1 MTLVRWRRDAGR
13 LIGAGLIGATTAR
26 EWFAARA
33 PNRAA
38 GALAIF
44 GGVALA
50 LAAGASAQNTTPDPN
65 ALLARG
71 VQLIESRPAEAVK
84 LLQQALR
91 LDPELPALRYQL
103 GIAFHAIGDEADAE
117 AELREAVS
125 RTPDSAAAH
134 NYLGIVLFQMGD
146 AKAALEEFR
155 AAAKLAPKDPN
166 AHFNLG
172 EALARTGDGNSA
184 VEELRVAAGL
194 IPGDAGLA
202 RLVKVVETALAAR
215 ESAPPEGA
223 IKVDVRQVL
232 VPVVVTD
239 PQGHHVTGLMQADF
253 RVFED
258 GVEQKIT
265 AFSVE
270 SSGLPQADIPAQGE
284 PSPAAPAVL
293 SAATPQAASPQAASP
308 QAPRRTYMI
317 LIDTLHASFNNFVSA
332 REALVKLFQQE
343 HSADS
348 QYVVVALGAS
358 AEMVLNVTPDPL
370 AVLAVFQSKR
380 FQKIFID
387 GQQGGLKAEMERFRR
402 DLTETRYACDLAATD
417 SVFKIKCA
425 AGIQRAPQQAQA
437 IAELDR
443 TLTVGFLRQFRSL
456 VAQLARARDRRTIVL
471 ISDGFQIEPGREALA
486 LVNAFFP
493 PASHCL
499 VPVDVF
505 CPPNA
510 MQSTSRM
517 VEEFEPILQL
527 AAASNVTI
535 DTIGSRGL
543 YGQRAFDASNPGA
556 PPSVDG
562 AVGRAERDMD
572 SAAGNTLAEIA
583 EATGGTSFHDNNNL
597 LSGLQR
603 AFADGRDYYTIAYVP
618 GNASF
623 DGKFR
628 AIAVQVRDPK
638 AVVNAKRG
646 YWAAPAGQ

>member
-1 MTLVRWRRDAGR
+1 M
-13 LIGAGLIGATTAR
+13 R
-26 EWFAARA
+26 ECFPARA
-33 PNRAA
+33 QSHAA
-38 GALAIF
+38 GALAILC
-44 GGVALA
+44 GVLFA
-50 LAAGASAQNTTPDPN
+50 LAASASAQNSAADAN

-71 VQLIESRPAEAVK
+71 AQLIQSKPAEAVK

-91 LDPELPALRYQL
+91 LDPELPTLRYQL

-117 AELREAVS
+117 AELREAVG

-134 NYLGIVLFQMGD
+134 NYLGIVLFQMGE

-172 EALARTGDGNSA
+172 EALARTGDGNGA

-194 IPGDAGLA
+194 APGDAGLA

-215 ESAPPEGA
+215 ESTLPEST

-239 PQGHHVTGLMQADF
+239 REGHHVTGLTQADF

-265 AFSVE
+265 AFSLE
-270 SSGLPQADIPAQGE
+270 SSGLSQAVVPAKSE
-284 PSPAAPAVL
+284 PA
-293 SAATPQAASPQAASP
+293 AATPAASSAARTSAASP

-348 QYVVVALGAS
+348 QYVVVALA
-358 AEMVLNVTPDPL
+358 AAPEMVLNVTSDPA
-370 AVLAVFQSKR
+370 AVLAVFQNKR
-380 FQKIFID
+380 FQKFFLD
-387 GQQGGLKAEMERFRR
+387 GQMGGMNAEMERFRR

-425 AGIQRAPQQAQA
+425 AGLSRAPQQSHQ

-499 VPVDVF
+499 VPPDVY
-505 CPPNA
+505 CPPNE

-517 VEEFEPILQL
+517 ADEFEPILQL
-527 AAASNVTI
+527 AAASDVTI
-535 DTIGSRGL
+535 DTIDSRGL
-543 YGQRAFDASNPGA
+543 YGQKAFDASNPGN
-556 PPSVDG
+556 PVTVDG
-562 AVGRAERDMD
+562 AVGRVDRD
-572 SAAGNTLAEIA
+572 AAAANGNTLAEIA
-583 EATGGTSFHDNNNL
+583 EATGGTAFHDSNNL
-597 LSGLQR
+597 LGGLQR
-603 AFADGRDYYTIAYVP
+603 AFADGRDYYTIAYVS
-618 GNASF
+618 GNANL

-628 AIAVQVRDPK
+628 AITVQVRDPK

-646 YWAAPAGQ
+646 YWAAPAAQ

>member
-1 MTLVRWRRDAGR
+1 MLLLETTPSRSWLRRPG
-13 LIGAGLIGATTAR
+13 T
-26 EWFAARA
+26 
-33 PNRAA
+33 
-38 GALAIF
+38 ALAIF
-44 GGVALA
+44 TGFFFA
-50 LAAGASAQNTTPDPN
+50 LAAGASAQSNADAN

-71 VQLIESRPAEAVK
+71 VQLIESKPAEAVK
-84 LLQQALR
+84 VLQEALR

-117 AELREAVS
+117 AELREAVG

-194 IPGDAGLA
+194 APSDAGLA
-202 RLVKVVETALAAR
+202 RLVKVVETALTAR
-215 ESAPPEGA
+215 ETAIPGGA

-239 PQGHHVTGLMQADF
+239 RDGHHVTGLTQADF
-253 RVFED
+253 KVFED
-258 GVEQKIT
+258 GVEQKIA

-270 SSGLPQADIPAQGE
+270 SSGLPQAGIPVRGE
-284 PSPAAPAVL
+284 PSPAARVAV
-293 SAATPQAASPQAASP
+293 SGGATTAASSQTPV
-308 QAPRRTYMI
+308 RRTYMI
-317 LIDTLHASFNNFVSA
+317 LIDTLHASFNNFVAA

-348 QYVVVALGAS
+348 QYVVVALGVLP
-358 AEMVLNVTPDPL
+358 EMVLNVTSDPSAAL
-370 AVLAVFQSKR
+370 AIFQSKR
-380 FQKIFID
+380 FQKIFLD

-402 DLTETRYACDLAATD
+402 DLTETRDACDLAAVD
-417 SVFKIKCA
+417 NVFKIKCS
-425 AGIQRAPQQAQA
+425 AGLQRAPQQAHQ

-443 TLTVGFLRQFRSL
+443 TLTAGFLRQFRSL

-471 ISDGFQIEPGREALA
+471 ISDGFQTEPGREALA

-499 VPVDVF
+499 IPPDVF
-505 CPPNA
+505 CPPNQL
-510 MQSTSRM
+510 QSTSRM
-517 VEEFEPILQL
+517 AEEFEPILQL

-535 DTIGSRGL
+535 DTVDSRGL
-543 YGQRAFDASNPGA
+543 YGQKAFDASNPGN
-556 PPSVDG
+556 PPSVDS
-562 AVGRAERDMD
+562 AVGRVDRDAD
-572 SAAGNTLAEIA
+572 AAKGNTLAEIA
-583 EATGGTSFHDNNNL
+583 EATGGTAFHDSNDL
-597 LSGLQR
+597 LGGLQR
-603 AFADGRDYYTIAYVP
+603 AFADGRDYYTIAYVS
-618 GNASF
+618 GNANL

-628 AIAVQVRDPK
+628 AITVRVRDPK
-638 AVVNAKRG
+638 ALVNAKRG
-646 YWAAPAGQ
+646 YWAAPAAQ